1 MAKEDKKT
9 TESAAPKPKKKLVFL
24 VTGVLLALVAG
35 GGAAWYFMKGG
46 KHEGAEQKA
55 SVNLSA
61 QPIFVSLDP
70 FTVNL
75 QREQG
80 DQVLQVGLSLKFFNQ
95 DLGDKIK
102 NAMPEIRSNLLLL
115 LSSKHASELLTV
127 EGKKKLASEIIVA
140 VNSILGISVPK
151 SKPAAPPA
159 VAPAAPAAD
168 AAQAATP
175 AQSAAVQPANAAG
188 NGEPA
193 QTPDSGAAPA
203 AAGQAGGADDAA
215 SQNRDGVVDVLFT
228 SFIIQ

>member
-1 MAKEDKKT
+1 MAKEDKKA

-24 VTGVLLALVAG
+24 VVGVLLALVAG

-80 DQVLQVGLSLKFFNQ
+80 DQVLQVGLSLKFYNQ

-127 EGKKKLASEIIVA
+127 EGKKKLAFEIIAA
-140 VNSILGISVPK
+140 VNSILGFSVPK
-151 SKPAAPPA
+151 PR
-159 VAPAAPAAD
+159 PAAPAAD
-168 AAQAATP
+168 AAQAANP

-188 NGEPA
+188 NGAPA
-193 QTPDSGAAPA
+193 QAPDGGAAPA
-203 AAGQAGGADDAA
+203 AAGQAAGADDAA

>member
-1 MAKEDKKT
+1 MAKEDKKA

-80 DQVLQVGLSLKFFNQ
+80 DQVLQVGLSLKFYNQ

-140 VNSILGISVPK
+140 VNSILGFSVPK
-151 SKPAAPPA
+151 PKPAAPPA
-159 VAPAAPAAD
+159 VAAAAPV
-168 AAQAATP
+168 QP
-175 AQSAAVQPANAAG
+175 AAVQPANAAS
-188 NGEPA
+188 NGAPA

-203 AAGQAGGADDAA
+203 AAGQAAGVDDAA